1 MTITLWLCCLWC
13 CGFGAALSDIAGVS
27 YGSVAAGGV
36 AGYYVAV
43 ETASYVLVE
52 FTVMVLVVMALL
64 VAVVVD
70 IGGGC
75 NDRDIAMVVL

>member
-1 MTITLWLCCLWC
+1 MCCLWC
-13 CGFGAALSDIAGVS
+13 CGFGAALSDIAGVG

-36 AGYYVAV
+36 SGYYVAV
-43 ETASYVLVE
+43 EAASYVLVE
-52 FTVMVLVVMALL
+52 LTVMVMALP

-75 NDRDIAMVVL
+75 ND

>member
-1 MTITLWLCCLWC
+1 MWC
-13 CGFGAALSDIAGVS
+13 CGFGAGSDIAGVGYS
-27 YGSVAAGGV
+27 CVAAGGV

-43 ETASYVLVE
+43 EAASYVLDE
-52 FTVMVLVVMALL
+52 LTVMVLVVMALL

-75 NDRDIAMVVL
+75 SD